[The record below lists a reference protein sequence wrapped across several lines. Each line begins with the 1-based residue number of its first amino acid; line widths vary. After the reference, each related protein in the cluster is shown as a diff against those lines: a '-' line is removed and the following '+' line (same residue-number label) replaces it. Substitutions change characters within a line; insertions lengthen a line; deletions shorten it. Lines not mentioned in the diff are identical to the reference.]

1 MDAQTEFWSWFASQ
15 AKGFRTAPQ
24 EEMTLIVQ
32 HISERIKLVNEA
44 LVCEFGLK
52 GEQLGEL
59 VISGDGIKEHMP
71 AVSSFVEAAPK
82 IEGWTITAF
91 RPRLDQYEE
100 MELTFSGQLISPK
113 TIWFRPLTDE
123 GEFDVIFYH
132 FDFDKDDSNSLIN
145 GTYILLDMAI
155 GELDVMTKIRYM
167 DHELIEGDP
176 GEQGLLAFSEFRTV
190 FDEFYKGRSL

>member
-1 MDAQTEFWSWFASQ
+1 MDTQTEFWSWFASQ
-15 AKGFRTAPQ
+15 AKGFCAAPK
-24 EEMTLIVQ
+24 EEMPLIVQ
-32 HISERIKLVNEA
+32 HISERIKLVNEG

-59 VISGDGIKEHMP
+59 VISSDGIKELIP
-71 AVSSFVEAAPK
+71 VVSSFVEAAPQ
-82 IEGWTITAF
+82 IEGWTVTAF

-100 MELTFSGQLISPK
+100 MELTFSGQTISPK

-132 FDFDKDDSNSLIN
+132 FDFNEDDNAILIN
-145 GTYILLDMAI
+145 GTYILLDMAV

-167 DHELIEGDP
+167 DHQLMESDP
-176 GEQGLLAFSEFRTV
+176 AEQGLLPFSEFRTV
-190 FDEFYKGRSL
+190 FDDFYRSV

>member
-24 EEMTLIVQ
+24 EEMPLIVQ
-32 HISERIKLVNEA
+32 HISERIKLVNEGM
-44 LVCEFGLK
+44 VCEFGLD
-52 GEQLGEL
+52 GDQLGEL
-59 VISGDGIKEHMP
+59 VISGDGIKELIP

-82 IEGWTITAF
+82 IEGWRVTAF
-91 RPRLDQYEE
+91 RPRLDQYGE

-113 TIWFRPLTDE
+113 TIWFRPLTEE

-132 FDFDKDDSNSLIN
+132 FDFNEDDSASLIN
-145 GTYILLDMAI
+145 GTYILLDMAV

-167 DHELIEGDP
+167 DHQLLAGDP
-176 GEQGLLAFSEFRTV
+176 SEQGLLPFSEFRTV
-190 FDEFYKGRSL
+190 FDEFHKGR